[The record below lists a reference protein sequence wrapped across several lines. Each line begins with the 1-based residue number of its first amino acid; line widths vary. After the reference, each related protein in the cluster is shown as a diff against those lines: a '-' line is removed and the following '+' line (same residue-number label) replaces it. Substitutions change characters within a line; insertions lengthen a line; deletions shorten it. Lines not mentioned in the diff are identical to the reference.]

1 MSEPAETI
9 TITLQQL
16 ADALLNTSAG
26 TLATWEKLNETGKPG
41 RKAGEVTRW
50 HCYTLAYESIY
61 SADVDAAGPNEA
73 AVMAAEQTGKDG
85 TWTVVDGSAVQV
97 QLTEKHIYE
106 VTKHIYE
113 VTGFAPDV
121 RTGPPR
127 TVPVSQMSAG
137 QLINEAAEHGAA
149 SPQVR
154 VNLGS
159 YVHTAGL
166 GAPIKDGPPPG
177 YTEAGDSSAPLL
189 LGGDVVSRS
198 DWLDSLKVWVSPENM
213 FVGKG
218 GPGPDPT
225 IPVCPV
231 CGSYGGGGHGGGCP
245 NSGKPLLDWVKLAS

>member
-1 MSEPAETI
+1 MSEPVATFSMA
-9 TITLQQL
+9 QL
-16 ADALLNTSAG
+16 KDALENIGLSSDPRDKTVSPVELWAALHEAG
-26 TLATWEKLNETGKPG
+26 AEPG
-41 RKAGEVTRW
+41 ERKAGVTRW

-97 QLTEKHIYE
+97 QLTEKH
-106 VTKHIYE
+106 TYE

-127 TVPVSQMSAG
+127 TVPSVQELMDP
-137 QLINEAAEHGAA
+137 LIKGMNT
-149 SPQVR
+149 S
-154 VNLGS
+154 
-159 YVHTAGL
+159 GL
-166 GAPIKDGPPPG
+166 GAPIKDGPPMDQLMVA
-177 YTEAGDSSAPLL
+177 YAEAGDSSAPLL

-198 DWLDSLKVWVSPENM
+198 DWLDSLEVWANPTPLL
-213 FVGKG
+213 VGKG
-218 GPGPDPT
+218 GPGGDPT